1 MDFKAL
7 AQNLLKIAETAA
19 PLVGLA
25 DEVKAGKALVEAI
38 TTTFDSVK
46 GSLGSDDQ
54 VELQTSLD
62 ALTKR
67 VNAHA
72 DRTINSLG

>member
-1 MDFKAL
+1 MDFKTL

-25 DEVKAGKALVEAI
+25 DEVKAGKALVDAI
-38 TTTFDSVK
+38 SNTFDTVR
-46 GSLGSDDQ
+46 GSLDNDDQ
-54 VELQTSLD
+54 AELQGTLE
-62 ALTKR
+62 ALKTR

-72 DRTINSLG
+72 DKTIGSL